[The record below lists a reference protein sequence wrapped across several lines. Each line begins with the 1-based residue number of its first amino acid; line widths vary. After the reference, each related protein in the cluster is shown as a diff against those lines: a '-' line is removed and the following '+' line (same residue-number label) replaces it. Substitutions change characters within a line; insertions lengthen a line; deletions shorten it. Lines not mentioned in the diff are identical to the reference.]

1 MLLSRDPWRPI
12 DMENFDFFR
21 RGGIHTAPNHVPML
35 GKKSTFN
42 SDITVYCL
50 YFNRVSTELICE
62 LIF

>member
-1 MLLSRDPWRPI
+1 
-12 DMENFDFFR
+12 MENFDFFR
-21 RGGIHTAPNHVPML
+21 RGGVHTAPNHVPML
-35 GKKSTFN
+35 DKKSTFN